1 MNYSNLRKS
10 IFSLANL
17 PENGAPVVSTYFD
30 HSKPITQLYEEFTIW
45 RRSIRQTFVGRAK
58 FDFDAATE
66 RIQADL
72 ISRANKGTKVRA
84 SAFFSRAGEHPYFLP
99 LTFKVPLETLFNT
112 GSYPVIFPLVELKDR
127 FNRFVVVLT
136 TQDSARIIEM
146 NLGETSLETLARRP
160 EARERSGREWTREH
174 YHNQGRERDR
184 RFLKEKVA
192 MIEQLMS
199 KRGHNAIIIAGESRY
214 ISRLREALP
223 KHLQEKVVDQI
234 RTGINDERIQEILE
248 TAIESY
254 LQVEHNESES
264 TVKKLFRAFRTNGLA
279 ALGLAATLR
288 ALKNGQASHLVIS
301 NNLPL
306 TSREKLVRIASQ
318 HGIPIE
324 TVRNSNLL
332 IEQGGVGA
340 LLRYRN
346 HPDQSGKDKMAA

>member
-1 MNYSNLRKS
+1 
-10 IFSLANL
+10 
-17 PENGAPVVSTYFD
+17 
-30 HSKPITQLYEEFTIW
+30 
-45 RRSIRQTFVGRAK
+45 
-58 FDFDAATE
+58 
-66 RIQADL
+66 
-72 ISRANKGTKVRA
+72 
-84 SAFFSRAGEHPYFLP
+84 
-99 LTFKVPLETLFNT
+99 
-112 GSYPVIFPLVELKDR
+112 
-127 FNRFVVVLT
+127 
-136 TQDSARIIEM
+136 
-146 NLGETSLETLARRP
+146 
-160 EARERSGREWTREH
+160 
-174 YHNQGRERDR
+174 
-184 RFLKEKVA
+184 

-318 HGIPIE
+318 NGIPIE

>member
-10 IFSLANL
+10 IFALANL
-17 PENGAPVVSTYFD
+17 PDNGSPIVSIYLD
-30 HSKPITQLYEEFTIW
+30 HAKPMTQLYEEFTIW

-58 FDFDAATE
+58 LDFDTATE
-66 RIQADL
+66 RIQAEL
-72 ISRANKGTKVRA
+72 IKGANKGTKARS
-84 SAFFSRAGEHPYFLP
+84 SAFFSRAGEHPFFLP
-99 LTFKVPLETLFNT
+99 LIFKVPLDPLFHAGN
-112 GSYPVIFPLVELKDR
+112 YPAIFPLVELKDR

-136 TQDSARIIEM
+136 TQESARIIEM
-146 NLGETSLETLARRP
+146 NLGETSLETLAQRP
-160 EARERSGREWTREH
+160 AARERNGREWTREH

-214 ISRLREALP
+214 VSRLRDALP

-234 RTGINDERIQEILE
+234 RTGINDERIHDVLE

-264 TVKKLFRAFRTNGLA
+264 TVKKLFRAFRTSGLA
-279 ALGLAATLR
+279 ALGLIPTLR
-288 ALKNGQASHLVIS
+288 ALKHGQASHLIIS
-301 NNLPL
+301 SDLPL
-306 TSREKLVRIASQ
+306 SSRERLVRIASQ

-332 IEQGGVGA
+332 NEQGGAGA
-340 LLRYRN
+340 LLRYRT
-346 HPDQSGKDKMAA
+346 HPDQPGEDERAA